1 MTGQRKSTHT
11 WGRPINSQVQSRH
24 TKGVIMPEEAKKPT
38 IQRVQFGK
46 DATAEAIFA
55 GIKAA
60 QDKWAK
66 QHPDRAHELYP
77 HVFDEKGNRIK
88 AKAE

>member
-1 MTGQRKSTHT
+1 MS
-11 WGRPINSQVQSRH
+11 
-24 TKGVIMPEEAKKPT
+24 EEAKKPT

-46 DATAEAIFA
+46 DATAEEIFA
-55 GIKAA
+55 GIRAV

-88 AKAE
+88 AKPE